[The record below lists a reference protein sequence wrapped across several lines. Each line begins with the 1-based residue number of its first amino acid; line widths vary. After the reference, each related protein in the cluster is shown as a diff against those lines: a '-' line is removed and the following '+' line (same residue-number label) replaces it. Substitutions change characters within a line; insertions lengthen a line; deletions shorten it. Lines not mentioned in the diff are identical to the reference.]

1 MELTPSKPILAQQ
14 PDTEMEVETNS
25 NRKLSA
31 VEDREMDEEGQ
42 LVEKLC
48 QSVDAVIAKTES
60 IILEVQTGRKSK
72 ATSVISQGQ
81 LFLHAAPR
89 QYFYLWHRFPIPK
102 PPVDSHQISLE
113 AIWMLR
119 ILDQF
124 SLVHLAGCEQQVIS
138 R

>member
-31 VEDREMDEEGQ
+31 VEDPEMDEEGQ

-81 LFLHAAPR
+81 LFLHAAPFSYPQTTCR
-89 QYFYLWHRFPIPK
+89 QPSDK
-102 PPVDSHQISLE
+102 P
-113 AIWMLR
+113 
-119 ILDQF
+119 
-124 SLVHLAGCEQQVIS
+124 
-138 R
+138 